1 MSYAPTD
8 KQKSIG
14 FATAIYILLL
24 FILFLIRFWPPSNLK
39 ELVGGGGGGGVEMN
53 FGDSDYGLG
62 KDFKSEV
69 LNVKDQV
76 KVQPTKATP
85 EEDIISDDNS
95 NDDRV
100 AITKTENAKKTPIV
114 VKKEVKPVV
123 EKPKVTKNT
132 NDALSSI
139 LNSNKGGDGDDKVA
153 GNKGKSN
160 GGLSSGG
167 YANGG
172 GTGGGSGGGNGTG
185 NGTGSGSGSG
195 SGSGG
200 GNGSGIGNGSGY
212 SLGNRKA
219 LNKPSPNY
227 NCQEQGKV
235 AVQVSVDRN
244 GNTISATP
252 GVQGTTNTAKCLLDQ
267 AKIAAMNT
275 KWQPDSNAPEKQVG
289 KIIYSFTL
297 N

>member
-85 EEDIISDDNS
+85 EEDIISDDNTD
-95 NDDRV
+95 DDRV

-185 NGTGSGSGSG
+185 NGTGSGTGSG

-219 LNKPSPNY
+219 LNKPAPNY